1 MATEV
6 GFKIQIHDQ
15 REPPLITEMGFG
27 VSPGFQT
34 LVTAKEQRLSF
45 LPEPWG
51 KCMPVDEPI
60 GRVLQNK
67 TSNEIN
73 KERKGKKILTFL
85 VGLILCCYRWIR
97 HRIS

>member
-1 MATEV
+1 MKIIIVVIFCLDEVATEV

-67 TSNEIN
+67 TSN
-73 KERKGKKILTFL
+73 KKIMQQVLKTFWL
-85 VGLILCCYRWIR
+85 DC
-97 HRIS
+97 